1 MKNLK
6 IGVRISLAFGVVLAL
21 FLLVAGLSMTSLKE
35 CNKKFQDF
43 YNIGHQVTMRTLDMR
58 RDIQSAAKNVGY
70 ATMTLD
76 LKTTGEYIDTA
87 ESNLQE
93 FDDGIQ
99 FLRANYRGDQAV
111 VEEIA
116 RTMEEAQTY
125 KEQVFDLARDNKTR
139 QASDLFFET
148 LNPYFLR
155 IQENLVKINDS
166 ANENADKNYLDAQ
179 RRQSITEKVVI
190 SLQVITVLLTL
201 LIVYFVTKGIVSPL
215 KEIEKAAGEM
225 AKGSLH
231 VDLNYESGDELGSLT
246 KSMQTTIT
254 NISGINDDIGYLL
267 GELAAGNF
275 LVTSKIRDR
284 YVLDYEPILIAM
296 RNIRNNLSD
305 ALARINLSADQ
316 VAGGSEQ
323 VSSGAQALSQGAA
336 EQASAIEELAATIDD
351 ISSQVNKN
359 ADSAKEARI
368 RSDEAADRVAKS
380 NEKMAEMNQ
389 AMRQISEKSSEIGN
403 IIKTIEDIAFQTNIL
418 ALNAAVEAAR
428 AGEAGKGFAVVA
440 DEVRN
445 LAGKSGE
452 AAKDTTSLIEES
464 LHAVENG
471 TRITEET
478 ADAMGAVVESSQQ
491 VTRIIGEIA
500 EASGKQAAAVS
511 QVTQGIEQISSVVQM
526 NSATAQQ
533 SAAASEE
540 LSGQA
545 QIMKDQVQRFKLYHR
560 GSEGPAAAEPQETK
574 KADQEKRAE
583 VPEPGA
589 YHKAS
594 VFTGGK
600 Y

>member
-21 FLLVAGLSMTSLKE
+21 FLLVAGLSMTSLNQ
-35 CNKKFQDF
+35 CNRKFQDF
-43 YNIGHQVTMRTLDMR
+43 YNIGHQITLRTLDMR

-76 LKTTGEYIDTA
+76 LETTGEYIDTA
-87 ESNLQE
+87 ERDLKE
-93 FDDGIQ
+93 FGEGIQ
-99 FLRANYRGDQAV
+99 YLRDNYRGDQAA

-116 RTMEEAQTY
+116 KTLKDAETCKQ
-125 KEQVFDLARDNKTR
+125 QVFELARANKTR
-139 QASDLFFET
+139 QASDLFLET
-148 LNPYFLR
+148 LNPYFLK
-155 IQENLVKINDS
+155 IQEELVQISDS
-166 ANENADKNYLDAQ
+166 ASANADKNYLNSQ
-179 RRQSITEKVVI
+179 KQQSVTEKVVI
-190 SLQVITVLLTL
+190 GLQVITVLLTL

-215 KEIEKAAGEM
+215 REIEKAAEEM

-231 VDLNYESGDELGSLT
+231 VDLNYESRDELGSLT
-246 KSMQTTIT
+246 KSMQTTIS

-275 LVTSKIRDR
+275 LVTSKIRER
-284 YVLDYEPILIAM
+284 YVLDYEPILIAI

-316 VAGGSEQ
+316 VASGSEQ

-359 ADSAKEARI
+359 AGSAKEARI

-389 AMRQISEKSSEIGN
+389 AMRQISEKSGEIGN

-440 DEVRN
+440 DQIGK
-445 LAGKSGE
+445 LAADS
-452 AAKDTTSLIEES
+452 AQSAVDTRELIVKALEE
-464 LHAVENG
+464 VENG
-471 TRITEET
+471 SRITAKTVEAIQGILESMKEF
-478 ADAMGAVVESSQQ
+478 ADISKESSESSKNQADMLKQ
-491 VTRIIGEIA
+491 VE
-500 EASGKQAAAVS
+500 
-511 QVTQGIEQISSVVQM
+511 QGIEQISKVVQS
-526 NSATAQQ
+526 N
-533 SAAASEE
+533 SAAAEETSATSEE
-540 LSGQA
+540 LSA
-545 QIMKDQVQRFKLYHR
+545 QSMDLKEQVGKFKLL
-560 GSEGPAAAEPQETK
+560 
-574 KADQEKRAE
+574 
-583 VPEPGA
+583 
-589 YHKAS
+589 
-594 VFTGGK
+594 
-600 Y
+600 

>member
-21 FLLVAGLSMTSLKE
+21 FLLVAGLSMTSLNQ
-35 CNKKFQDF
+35 CNRKFQDF
-43 YNIGHQVTMRTLDMR
+43 YNIGHQITLRTLDMR

-76 LKTTGEYIDTA
+76 LETTGEYIDTA
-87 ESNLQE
+87 ERDLKE
-93 FDDGIQ
+93 FGEGIQ
-99 FLRANYRGDQAV
+99 YLRDNYRGDQAA

-116 RTMEEAQTY
+116 KTLKDAETCKQ
-125 KEQVFDLARDNKTR
+125 QVFELARANKTR
-139 QASDLFFET
+139 QASDLFLET
-148 LNPYFLR
+148 LNPYFLK
-155 IQENLVKINDS
+155 IQEELVQISDS
-166 ANENADKNYLDAQ
+166 ASANADKNYLNSQ
-179 RRQSITEKVVI
+179 KQQSVTEKVVI
-190 SLQVITVLLTL
+190 GLQVITVLLTL

-215 KEIEKAAGEM
+215 REIEKAAEEM

-231 VDLNYESGDELGSLT
+231 VDLNYESRDELGSLT
-246 KSMQTTIT
+246 KSMQTTIS

-275 LVTSKIRDR
+275 LVTSKIRER
-284 YVLDYEPILIAM
+284 YVLDYEPILIAI

-316 VAGGSEQ
+316 VASGSEQ

-359 ADSAKEARI
+359 AGSAKEARI

-389 AMRQISEKSSEIGN
+389 AMKQISEKSGEIGN

-445 LAGKSGE
+445 LASKSGE

-464 LHAVENG
+464 IHAVEHG

-478 ADAMGAVVESSQQ
+478 AEAMGAVVESSQEI
-491 VTRIIGEIA
+491 TRIIEEIA

-526 NSATAQQ
+526 NSATAEQ

-545 QIMKDQVQRFKLYHR
+545 QIMKGQVQRFKLYHG
-560 GSEGPAAAEPQETK
+560 GSEGPAAAEPPETK

-583 VPEPGA
+583 VPEPGV

-594 VFTGGK
+594 EFTGGK